1 MDDNR
6 IINAIYTDY
15 FNDFGKTSEFE
26 ELTAQI
32 EAEHPDK
39 ASEMINTLISV
50 CNSECK
56 QAFIAGF
63 FAAVKLLIEERPKE

>member
-26 ELTAQI
+26 ELTELYDDYV
-32 EAEHPDK
+32 EAKEEPNK
-39 ASEMINTLISV
+39 FNLKKELN
-50 CNSECK
+50 
-56 QAFIAGF
+56 
-63 FAAVKLLIEERPKE
+63 VKHSLKKLYES